1 MSRKNSKVKLKYKRN
16 IGGLAAMYA
25 LSVIVGAVGVAGWLL
40 GPGDLAARTIY
51 AALAFAAAFVVPVG
65 AGQLGRTYASALMI
79 PVMLLGAGWTA
90 YSVEHANKVLVEA
103 PLEAAHNAK
112 QADKLAALASA
123 EKALTDLLAAE
134 RAFVP
139 EKVDCNPCR
148 LTKQDAAAR
157 DAVKLD
163 RLAASIVAAR
173 ADVTA
178 AKADVE
184 PYASAVPWWMVLAF
198 GAAIDAALAL
208 AIFSLESTARSNR
221 QKAEEALRRERE
233 YAAKQS
239 TKSAQPRKNSRAKK
253 QGPEVVSAG
262 ETAFLLQARGPR
274 LVVDNG

>member
-16 IGGLAAMYA
+16 TGGLVVMYA
-25 LSVIVGAVGVAGWLL
+25 VSVIVGAVGVAGWLL
-40 GPGDLAARTIY
+40 GPGDLAARAVY

-112 QADKLAALASA
+112 QAEAVARLSGAKGNLAAAQAAVVAYAPLALDPSMPKGRVEA
-123 EKALTDLLAAE
+123 QE
-134 RAFVP
+134 RTW
-139 EKVDCNPCR
+139 N
-148 LTKQDAAAR
+148 T
-157 DAVKLD
+157 
-163 RLAASIVAAR
+163 AR
-173 ADVTA
+173 AALVANVTA
-178 AKADVE
+178 AEQAVETAQADVV
-184 PYASAVPWWMVLAF
+184 PYAPAVPWWMVLAF

-221 QKAEEALRRERE
+221 QKAEEAMRRERE

-239 TKSAQPRKNSRAKK
+239 PKSAQPRQNRRAKK
-253 QGPEVVSAG
+253 QGPEVVSAD